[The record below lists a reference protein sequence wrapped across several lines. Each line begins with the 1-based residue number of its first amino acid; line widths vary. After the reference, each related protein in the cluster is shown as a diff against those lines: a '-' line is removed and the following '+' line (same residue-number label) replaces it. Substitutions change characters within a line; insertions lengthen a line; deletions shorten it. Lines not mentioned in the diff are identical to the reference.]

1 MVGYNARG
9 MASWRAAKQVLA
21 DGNIGEIRQVSVTCC
36 VDMRLL
42 WQEIALSE
50 GVHNWIHSSE
60 FLNAFVGD
68 IVRPGN
74 WHSDPVASGGGSFV
88 DIGTHIMD
96 IMLWLAGSQPSQ
108 VTALNQPLGD
118 GRASIVNMQARLVNG
133 TMISLTFNDGVSGG
147 DFNFYGHGRLT
158 VYGDRGLLTA
168 DWTGFMVTEAQEIW
182 VEHDGVREK
191 VEVVAESTTPAAAF
205 VSTVL
210 DGTPNIAPAT
220 EAAQVVALTEATYRS
235 IAVGNNVAIA

>member
-1 MVGYNARG
+1 
-9 MASWRAAKQVLA
+9 MASWRAAKQALA
-21 DGNIGEIRQVSVTCC
+21 DGKIGEIRQVSVTCC
-36 VDMRLL
+36 VDMRML
-42 WQEIALSE
+42 WQEFALSE
-50 GVHNWIHSSE
+50 GVHNWIHSSA

-74 WHSDPVASGGGSFV
+74 WHADPVASGGGSFV

-96 IMLWLAGSQPSQ
+96 IMLWLAGSAPSH

-118 GRASIVNMQARLVNG
+118 GRASIVTMQARLVNG
-133 TMISLTFNDGVSGG
+133 TMLSLTFNDGVSGG
-147 DFNFYGHGRLT
+147 DFNFYGHGRLI
-158 VYGDRGLLTA
+158 VYGDRGLLTT

-182 VEHDGVREK
+182 VEHDGVREE

-210 DGTPNIAPAT
+210 DGMPNIAPAS
-220 EAAQVVALTEATYRS
+220 EAAHVVALTEATFRS
-235 IAVGNNVAIA
+235 IAVGNNVTIA